1 MVGKAVGQF
10 LENLVRLRSKVV
22 IDGAAL
28 PRESHDQELCPAQD
42 DRSSKPEMI
51 SLVCRLRWFRMVVR
65 WLVKTARVGDGV
77 RNGGPEAPWGALI
90 NARSSLTSVTRCSLN
105 TRHPTSGRRVTAI

>member
-1 MVGKAVGQF
+1 VVGKAVGQF

-51 SLVCRLRWFRMVVR
+51 SLVCRL
-65 WLVKTARVGDGV
+65 VGFERLFVGWSRPPEWETV
-77 RNGGPEAPWGALI
+77 CATVGQKRPGG
-90 NARSSLTSVTRCSLN
+90 
-105 TRHPTSGRRVTAI
+105 H